1 MTDIKCSTIY
11 YICVWLIIILI
22 GLLILL
28 KIKKSQELFLER
40 KTCSSG
46 AIYGIQEMFNNTE
59 EAVELLGQIHR
70 DMISFTRKL
79 VKKYCNGSFNNNS
92 NGNSNGNNNSIRN
105 ISNIY
110 PNVEKS
116 GLTFENICESVKR
129 LDKRVNVVQV
139 EEAPN
144 EDNSSSYTIDKDKLL
159 AICLRKKPENE
170 LFHDYNTL
178 WFVIAHEMAHMMSI
192 SEGHN
197 DEFIRH
203 FKFLLYESVEQ
214 GLYRS
219 INYRTNPMTYC
230 GVKVTNNPIF

>member
-22 GLLILL
+22 GSLILL

-92 NGNSNGNNNSIRN
+92 NGNSNGNNNNTNNNGITGTLSSILSSFSLTGRSTSTGTN
-105 ISNIY
+105 VGEDRDNPIS
-110 PNVEKS
+110 
-116 GLTFENICESVKR
+116 
-129 LDKRVNVVQV
+129 
-139 EEAPN
+139 
-144 EDNSSSYTIDKDKLL
+144 
-159 AICLRKKPENE
+159 
-170 LFHDYNTL
+170 
-178 WFVIAHEMAHMMSI
+178 
-192 SEGHN
+192 
-197 DEFIRH
+197 
-203 FKFLLYESVEQ
+203 
-214 GLYRS
+214 
-219 INYRTNPMTYC
+219 MTYNN
-230 GVKVTNNPIF
+230 TNGNRNTNVSNSKDENKDCQIM